1 MAFSTHKM
9 EATPAGCLA
18 EAQSSWYRHGSA
30 RYFRIGCM
38 RKSRDEIASKTF
50 EFHSAIS
57 PPRAPYYEKKSGKE
71 RKVELKTTLS
81 ECE

>member
-1 MAFSTHKM
+1 
-9 EATPAGCLA
+9 
-18 EAQSSWYRHGSA
+18 
-30 RYFRIGCM
+30 M

-57 PPRAPYYEKKSGKE
+57 PPRALQMKKKSGKKT
-71 RKVELKTTLS
+71 KVETKTTLS

>member
-1 MAFSTHKM
+1 
-9 EATPAGCLA
+9 
-18 EAQSSWYRHGSA
+18 
-30 RYFRIGCM
+30 M